1 VKNLRLQNFDLPP
14 SMIKPFSGPAFGI
27 QGIRESVKVKYRP
40 LVGTIVK
47 PKVGLNEKEHAK
59 VAYESWVGGLDL
71 VKDDENL
78 TSMKFNKF
86 EKRIIETLKLRDKA
100 EKETGEKKLYVAN
113 VTAETGEMIRRAEF
127 VKEHGG
133 RVAMVD
139 IISTGWSAVQ
149 ALRNQDLGLIIHGHR
164 AGHAAVDRNTKHGIS
179 MLVIAKI
186 ARLLGVDQLHIGT
199 ADIGKM
205 SQDDDVIALENVL
218 RDDLYH
224 IKPSFP
230 IASGGLHPGM
240 TSKLVERMGKNVIY
254 QYGGGCHGHPDGTRA
269 GATAIRQ
276 SLEATIEGIPLEEYA
291 EEHKELRNALG
302 KWGIV

>member
-1 VKNLRLQNFDLPP
+1 
-14 SMIKPFSGPAFGI
+14 
-27 QGIRESVKVKYRP
+27 
-40 LVGTIVK
+40 
-47 PKVGLNEKEHAK
+47 
-59 VAYESWVGGLDL
+59 
-71 VKDDENL
+71 
-78 TSMKFNKF
+78 
-86 EKRIIETLKLRDKA
+86 
-100 EKETGEKKLYVAN
+100 
-113 VTAETGEMIRRAEF
+113 
-127 VKEHGG
+127 
-133 RVAMVD
+133 
-139 IISTGWSAVQ
+139 
-149 ALRNQDLGLIIHGHR
+149 LRNQDLGLIIHGHR

-254 QYGGGCHGHPDGTRA
+254 QYGGGCHGHPDGTKA